1 MNRSLWRTS
10 LAWCLAAF
18 FAFAAHAAPLS
29 EAQKIQ
35 ALIHSVETLQ
45 GAKFIRNGVSYDA
58 PAAADHL
65 RMKLRHAGARIAT
78 ADDFI
83 TYIASGSS
91 LSGQPYRI
99 EFADGRTVTAQEY
112 FRAQL
117 RRLQAPAPNSAS
129 PSRN

>member
-1 MNRSLWRTS
+1 MNTAIGRMILALCAALWVG
-10 LAWCLAAF
+10 AA
-18 FAFAAHAAPLS
+18 AAAAPLS

-65 RMKLRHAGARIAT
+65 RMKLRHAGARIAS

-83 TYIASGSS
+83 TYVASGSS
-91 LSGQPYRI
+91 MSGQPYRI
-99 EFADGRTVTAQEY
+99 QFADGRSVTAQEY
-112 FRAQL
+112 FRGEL
-117 RRLQAPAPNSAS
+117 KRLQGSAPS
-129 PSRN
+129 PPAATRK